1 MSQIKL
7 LLVDDQEL
15 IRESL
20 HIILAMEEDFN
31 LIGSVTNG
39 KEAIKACETQQPDV
53 ILMDINMPVMDG
65 IEATKAIKDRWPDV
79 QIIILTTFEEV
90 QYVKTALSY
99 GAEGYLLKAI
109 HPKDLAASIRLVHRG
124 ETLINQGLAK
134 QLLANIPNDNK
145 EESLFKRYG
154 LSEREGQI
162 LQAIANGLS
171 NREISQKLF
180 LTEGTVKNYVSKI
193 YVKLDV
199 NDRIGALNK
208 LNEK

>member
-1 MSQIKL
+1 MKIKL
-7 LLVDDQEL
+7 MLVEDQEL

-20 HIILAMEEDFN
+20 NIVLGMEEDFD
-31 LIGSVTNG
+31 LIGAVVNG
-39 KEAIKACETQQPDV
+39 EEAIKICEKQLPNV
-53 ILMDINMPVMDG
+53 ILMDINMPIMDG
-65 IEATKAIKDRWPDV
+65 IEATKVIKNKWPSV

-90 QYVKTALSY
+90 QYVKAALSY

-134 QLLANIPNDNK
+134 QLLASIPQENK
-145 EESLFKRYG
+145 EDSIYTKFG

-171 NREISQKLF
+171 NKQISQKLF

-193 YVKLDV
+193 YAKLDV
-199 NDRIGALNK
+199 QDRIGALNK
-208 LNEK
+208 FNEI